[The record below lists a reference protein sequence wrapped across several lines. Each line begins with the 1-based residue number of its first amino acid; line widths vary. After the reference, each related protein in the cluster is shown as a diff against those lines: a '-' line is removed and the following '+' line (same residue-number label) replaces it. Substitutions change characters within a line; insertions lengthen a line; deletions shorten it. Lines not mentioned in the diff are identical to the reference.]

1 MKSQT
6 SDFFL
11 DFIQDNPALGELFE
25 ILAAH
30 NDELNISTIQQLVD
44 LRRITP
50 TSTTEVMEESAQEI
64 GINVTRDIMSFRSD
78 VFKKIFDTLP
88 EYSEVSGTRD
98 WHKFVA
104 ILLGTNFESY
114 RLYTNDYQSFV
125 PTPLGT
131 MIKDGGTWYKTTHVD
146 LEVDAHLIN
155 SGLDLTITRESK
167 ADIVAALINVG
178 MTETEAEEWH
188 LNHIG
193 FDPVNIDPYQKAARN
208 VMFFQRTAQLFYQW
222 APIEEVLHG
231 VYTTINVAA
240 EIYCGA
246 HTVVEN
252 VRRSYVG
259 KPLVDQLQFIQ
270 PDFIHGGEEI
280 AFGVNVI
287 YSDGSAVTEE
297 VYVEDH
303 EMIESRNGNKV
314 VFREPMAISTIDLTV
329 TYNETSQNIS
339 VRLFPLGIEPDPDEI
354 EIAVKT
360 LYGNSSSQITVYGLY
375 ANGQKR
381 DITASGSLIM
391 ESSLGSF
398 NGSRLVLPYVPA
410 DTEITIGA
418 KYQGIFDHTD
428 HKDFVV
434 KKSEMELIPVSIS
447 ITTPDTV
454 DQGTDVEL
462 RAFVT
467 YNDETSR
474 LVDPQYLTTSE
485 HTSIVENM
493 LRSDILRQDFLSS
506 VAAQFTDNGTTVST
520 TKTIK
525 FLAPVTKLADLSIVL
540 PSVVQESDN
549 VQPKAIALYV
559 KAEATQDQIDNRD
572 PAIVVEELEVQA
584 EWSSSADLNA
594 GVSNLVDLNRETGK
608 FVAPT
613 ISDGYETF
621 SINAGVAEGSTI
633 KTFSKLFDIYSTIY
647 VPRLLNLLSAGKL
660 ESGQSMNLPV
670 TCEWNTKQIAYAD
683 VKVSAVFVPSP
694 SAQAEAYKRT
704 VELQEWAIKNGQD
717 PTQFDPHNP
726 DYTRWVTL
734 TVSDSTQF
742 IDDPFNDVKAKM
754 KQLYFKGDL
763 HGTAK
768 LTLEYTYGDT
778 TIKDTREIVLIPIR
792 SLVSMVEIECYD
804 VLYEKSRTFARLFAT
819 YEDGS
824 QEYVQ
829 AANWSALWPG
839 QDEEDYELIKF
850 IPSTY
855 SGMSVV
861 EILEGKTPTSFAEFK
876 DMEAS
881 KLPMLINIGS
891 LTELQ
896 ETFFD
901 GAIVQVNKLEVDT
914 MASLKARFYRT
925 ETYLPVT
932 LRIPDPKSVNTI
944 LSARIDGSTNITA
957 NVQSESYA
965 LVCTYEMPGIVR
977 NMDGSYGNIPKTT
990 FDAEMTCDW
999 FITDHY
1005 TLDITN
1011 DQRTLVPSSSPVA
1024 VIDMEG
1030 NLTPSQN
1037 ADTAV
1042 RIRARYQCDGYSI
1055 ERFLLVY
1062 ITKANTYLLSMGITG
1077 QEDVWDVPE
1086 RNSTLEYKNGQWYI
1100 PYGYRVSLNTGEEIV
1115 GNEGTW
1121 IIGDDTD
1128 VEAVSIDS
1136 PSGHLSV
1143 GGTQLSD
1150 GKIRIDCVFVK
1161 INPESAQDETI
1172 RASRV
1177 VNMKSTRTITEAEL
1191 SAPAGSYIPNT
1202 KYQLLMSYVRR
1213 NGAKGTNVSPDASS
1227 VNFTW
1232 SIIKSSPG
1240 FNIDAKGV
1248 ATFAPADDIQTVT
1261 VRCTLR
1267 EQRTVIERD
1276 IDLTCLKVGYP
1287 QDLTVTG
1294 FANVR
1299 DDSKFQLKA
1308 MLGRSGTFNK
1318 DDVSALCLW
1327 QVTNDRG
1334 DTIDV
1339 QGVSV
1344 DQKGNVTIAGLLSD
1358 TKFGIRCTYI
1368 ENKVRLTQIHYITAH
1383 SSYPYYGTAPY
1394 GISSL
1399 AQAELNL
1406 TARLRSNV
1414 GGTFVFSPRTNEYGY
1429 FMSPS
1434 RYGSAQFGAA
1444 SDSQGQVNTAWKG
1457 MDGAR
1462 WPVTGSDGK
1471 TGPLS
1476 LQKVYDNVTETLYLY
1491 RTNERAFGSAVM
1503 TVRYS

>member
-11 DFIQDNPALGELFE
+11 DFIQDNPALGELFD
-25 ILAAH
+25 IIGQH
-30 NDELNISTIQQLVD
+30 NDDLNISTIQQLVD
-44 LRRITP
+44 LRRVDKN
-50 TSTTEVMEESAQEI
+50 STTEVLEESAQQL
-64 GINVTRDIMSFRSD
+64 GINVTRDIMSFRSE

-88 EYSEVSGTRD
+88 EYSEVSGTKD
-98 WHKFVA
+98 WSKYVA
-104 ILLGTNFESY
+104 MILGANFESY

-131 MIKDGGTWYKTTHVD
+131 MIKDGGSWYKTTHVD

-178 MTETEAEEWH
+178 MTETEAETWH

-208 VMFFQRTAQLFYQW
+208 VMFFRRTAQLFYQW

-231 VYTTINVAA
+231 VYTTINIAA

-246 HTVVEN
+246 HAVVEN

-259 KPLVDQLQFIQ
+259 KPLVEQLQFIQ

-280 AFGVNVI
+280 TFGVNVM
-287 YSDGSAVTEE
+287 YSDGSAITEE

-329 TYNETSQNIS
+329 TYNETSQTIS

-375 ANGQKR
+375 ANGQRR

-391 ESSLGSF
+391 ESTLGSF

-410 DTEITIGA
+410 DTEIVIGA

-428 HKDFVV
+428 HRNFVV

-447 ITTPDTV
+447 ITTPDTIE
-454 DQGTDVEL
+454 QGTDTEL

-467 YNDETSR
+467 YNDDTSR
-474 LVDPQYLTTSE
+474 LVDPQYLSTSE
-485 HTSIVENM
+485 HTDIVENM

-506 VAAQFTDNGTTVST
+506 VAAQFTDNGATVST

-525 FLAPVTKLADLSIVL
+525 FLAPATKLADLNIVL
-540 PSVVQESDN
+540 PSVIQENDN
-549 VQPKAIALYV
+549 VQPKAVALYV
-559 KAEATQDQIDNRD
+559 KADATQDQIDNRD
-572 PAIVVEELEVQA
+572 PTVIVEEIEVQA
-584 EWSSSADLNA
+584 EWTSSADPSA
-594 GVSNLVDLNRETGK
+594 GVLNIVDMSRETGK
-608 FVAPT
+608 FVAPL
-613 ISDGYETF
+613 INDGYETF
-621 SINAGVAEGSTI
+621 SINAGIAEGSTI
-633 KTFSKLFDIYSTIY
+633 KTFSKIFDIYSTIY
-647 VPRLLNLLSAGKL
+647 VPRILNLLSAGKL
-660 ESGQSMNLPV
+660 NSGQSMNLPV
-670 TCEWNTKQIAYAD
+670 SCEWNTKQVAYAD
-683 VKVSAVFVPSP
+683 VKISVEFIPSP
-694 SAQAEAYKRT
+694 SAQAEAYKRI
-704 VELQEWAIKNGQD
+704 VALQEEAIKNGQD

-726 DYTRWVTL
+726 DYKRWVTL
-734 TVSDSTQF
+734 NVTDSAQS
-742 IDDPFNDVKAKM
+742 IEDPFNEVTAKM
-754 KQLYFKGDL
+754 KQLYFRGDL
-763 HGTAK
+763 HGSAK
-768 LTLEYTYGDT
+768 LTIEYTYGNT
-778 TIKDTREIVLIPIR
+778 TIEDTREIVLIPIR
-792 SLVSMVEIECYD
+792 SLVSSVEIECYD
-804 VLYEKSRTFARLFAT
+804 VLFEKSRTFARLFAT

-829 AANWSALWPG
+829 AANWSASWPG
-839 QDEEDYELIKF
+839 QDEDDYEQIKF
-850 IPSTY
+850 MPSTY
-855 SGMSVV
+855 SGMNVV
-861 EILEGKTPTSFAEFK
+861 EILEGKTPTTFAQFK
-876 DMEAS
+876 AMEAA

-891 LTELQ
+891 LNELNT
-896 ETFFD
+896 TFFD
-901 GAIVQVNKLEVDT
+901 GAIVQVNKLEVDSY
-914 MASLKARFYRT
+914 ASLNARFYRT
-925 ETYLPVT
+925 ETSLPVM
-932 LRIPDPKSVNTI
+932 LRIPDPQSINTI
-944 LSARIDGSTNITA
+944 LSARIDGSTSISA
-957 NVQSESYA
+957 EVQSESYA
-965 LVCTYEMPGIVR
+965 LVCTFEMPGVVR
-977 NMDGSYGNIPKTT
+977 NMDGTYGNIPKTT
-990 FDAEMTCDW
+990 YDAEMTCDW

-1011 DQRTLVPSSSPVA
+1011 NQRTLIPSNTPVA
-1024 VIDMEG
+1024 VIDAEG
-1030 NLTPSQN
+1030 DLTPSQN
-1037 ADTAV
+1037 ANTAV

-1086 RNSTLEYKNGQWYI
+1086 RNPTLEYKNGQWYI
-1100 PYGYRVSLNTGEEIV
+1100 PYGYRVNLNTGEEIV

-1136 PSGHLSV
+1136 PSGHLTIGS
-1143 GGTQLSD
+1143 GQLSD
-1150 GKIRIDCVFVK
+1150 GKIRIDCEFVK
-1161 INPESAQDETI
+1161 INPESAQNETI

-1177 VNMKSTRTITEAEL
+1177 INMKSSRTIEVAEV
-1191 SAPAGSYIPNT
+1191 SAPAETFTPNN
-1202 KYQLLMSYVRR
+1202 KYQLLVEYIRR
-1213 NGAKGTNVSPDASS
+1213 SGAKGTNVSPDASS
-1227 VNFTW
+1227 VNFSWT
-1232 SIIKSSPG
+1232 IIKSSPG
-1240 FNIDAKGV
+1240 FSVDSKGV
-1248 ATFAPADDIQTVT
+1248 FTFAPADDIQNVT

-1276 IDLTCLKVGYP
+1276 IDLTCLKIGYP
-1287 QDLTVTG
+1287 QDLTLTG
-1294 FANVR
+1294 FSNVR

-1308 MLGRSGTFNK
+1308 LLGRSGTFNK
-1318 DDVSALCLW
+1318 EDVSALALW

-1344 DQKGNVTIAGLLSD
+1344 DQRGNVTIGSLLVD

-1368 ENKVRLTQIHYITAH
+1368 ENKVRLSQIQYITAH
-1383 SSYPYYGTAPY
+1383 SSYPYYGTAPF
-1394 GISSL
+1394 GIANL
-1399 AQAELNL
+1399 AQAEQNL

-1429 FMSPS
+1429 FMSPA

-1491 RTNERAFGSAVM
+1491 RSNERAFGSAVM

>member
-11 DFIQDNPALGELFE
+11 DFIQDNPALGELFDL
-25 ILAAH
+25 IAAH
-30 NDELNISTIQQLVD
+30 NDERNITTIQQLVD
-44 LRRITP
+44 LRRVNKD
-50 TSTTEVMEESAQEI
+50 STTEVLEESAQQL
-64 GINVTRDIMSFRSD
+64 GINVTRDIMSFRSE

-88 EYSEVSGTRD
+88 EYSEVSGTKD
-98 WHKFVA
+98 WSKYVA
-104 ILLGTNFESY
+104 MILGANFESY

-178 MTETEAEEWH
+178 MTETQAEQWH

-208 VMFFQRTAQLFYQW
+208 VMFFRRTAQLFYQW

-231 VYTTINVAA
+231 VYTTINIAA

-246 HTVVEN
+246 HSVVEN
-252 VRRSYVG
+252 IRRSYVG
-259 KPLVDQLQFIQ
+259 KPLVEQLQFIQ

-280 AFGVNVI
+280 AFGVNVM
-287 YSDGSAVTEE
+287 YSDGSSVTEE
-297 VYVEDH
+297 VYVQDH

-329 TYNETSQNIS
+329 TYNETSQDIS

-391 ESSLGSF
+391 ETNLGSF

-410 DTEITIGA
+410 DTKIVIGA

-428 HKDFVV
+428 HKDFEV
-434 KKSEMELIPVSIS
+434 KKSEMELVPVSIN
-447 ITTPDTV
+447 ITTPDTIE
-454 DQGTDVEL
+454 QGTDVEL

-474 LVDPQYLTTSE
+474 LVDPQYLSTSE
-485 HTSIVENM
+485 HTAIVENM

-506 VAAQFTDNGTTVST
+506 VAAQFTDNGATVST

-525 FLAPVTKLADLSIVL
+525 FLAPVTKLADLNIVL
-540 PSVVQESDN
+540 PSVIQENDN
-549 VQPKAIALYV
+549 VQPRSIALYV

-572 PAIVVEELEVQA
+572 PSIIVEEIEVQA
-584 EWSSSADLNA
+584 EWTSSADENA
-594 GVSNLVDLNRETGK
+594 GVLNIVDMSRETGK
-608 FVAPT
+608 FVAPL
-613 ISDGYETF
+613 INDGYETF
-621 SINAGVAEGSTI
+621 SINAGVVEGSTI
-633 KTFSKLFDIYSTIY
+633 KTFSKIFDIYSTIY
-647 VPRLLNLLSAGKL
+647 VPRILNLLSAGKL
-660 ESGQSMNLPV
+660 NSGQSMNLPV
-670 TCEWNTKQIAYAD
+670 SCEWNTKQTAYAD
-683 VKVSAVFVPSP
+683 VRIKAEFIPSP
-694 SAQAEAYKRT
+694 SAQAEAYQRT
-704 VELQEWAIKNGQD
+704 VALQEEAIKNGQD

-726 DYTRWVTL
+726 DYSRWITL
-734 TVSDSTQF
+734 TVTDSAQS
-742 IDDPFNDVKAKM
+742 IQDPFNEVTAKM

-768 LTLEYTYGDT
+768 LTIEYTYGST
-778 TIKDTREIVLIPIR
+778 TISDIREIVLIPIR
-792 SLVSMVEIECYD
+792 SLVSHVEIECYD

-829 AANWSALWPG
+829 AANWSASWPG
-839 QDEEDYELIKF
+839 QDEEDYEQIKF

-855 SGMSVV
+855 SGMNVV
-861 EILEGKTPTSFAEFK
+861 EILEGKTPTTFAEFK
-876 DMEAS
+876 TMEAS
-881 KLPMLINIGS
+881 KLPMLRNIGS
-891 LTELQ
+891 LNELNT
-896 ETFFD
+896 TFYD
-901 GAIVQVNKLEVDT
+901 GAIVQVNKLHVDSY
-914 MASLKARFYRT
+914 ASLNARFYRT
-925 ETYLPVT
+925 ETSLPVL
-932 LRIPDPKSVNTI
+932 LRIPDPQSINTI
-944 LSARIDGSTNITA
+944 LSARIDGSTSISA
-957 NVQSESYA
+957 EVQSESYA
-965 LVCTYEMPGIVR
+965 LVCTFEMPGVVR
-977 NMDGSYGNIPKTT
+977 NMDGTYGNIPKTT
-990 FDAEMTCDW
+990 YDAEMTCDW

-1011 DQRTLVPSSSPVA
+1011 NQRTLIPSNTPVA
-1024 VIDMEG
+1024 VIDAEG
-1030 NLTPSQN
+1030 DLTPSRN

-1062 ITKANTYLLSMGITG
+1062 ITKANTYLLTMGITG

-1086 RNSTLEYKNGQWYI
+1086 RNPTLEYKNGQWFI
-1100 PYGYRVSLNTGEEIV
+1100 PYGYRVNLNTGEEIV

-1136 PSGHLSV
+1136 PSGHLTIGSN
-1143 GGTQLSD
+1143 QLSD
-1150 GKIRIDCVFVK
+1150 GKIRIDCEFVK
-1161 INPESAQDETI
+1161 INPESAQNETI

-1177 VNMKSTRTITEAEL
+1177 VNMKSTRTIDTAEV
-1191 SAPAGSYIPNT
+1191 SSPAGTYTPNN
-1202 KYQLLMSYVRR
+1202 KYQLLMEYVRR

-1232 SIIKSSPG
+1232 TILKSSPG
-1240 FNIDAKGV
+1240 FSVDSNGV
-1248 ATFAPADDIQTVT
+1248 FIFAPADDIQNVT

-1287 QDLTVTG
+1287 QDLTITG

-1318 DDVSALCLW
+1318 EDVSALALW

-1344 DQKGNVTIAGLLSD
+1344 DQRGNVTINSLLVD

-1368 ENKVRLTQIHYITAH
+1368 ENKVRLSQIHYITAH
-1383 SSYPYYGTAPY
+1383 SSYPYYGTAPF
-1394 GISSL
+1394 GITNLS
-1399 AQAELNL
+1399 QAEQNL

-1429 FMSPS
+1429 FMSPA

-1471 TGPLS
+1471 TGPLT

-1491 RTNERAFGSAVM
+1491 RSNERAFGSAVM